1 MLTANAVIKFTLE
14 NKSYNVKPF
23 RVAFNFGEGLLFT
36 GEIISDHDI
45 YSYNKPYKVNVD
57 FFTIEEDSY
66 SALKRVLLPKMG
78 VVMQA
83 GSRILGTAELSNFKY
98 NKLTQ

>member
-1 MLTANAVIKFTLE
+1 MLTADATIKFTLE
-14 NKSYNVKPF
+14 DKNYSVKPL

-45 YSYNKPYKVNVD
+45 YSYNEPYKVNID
-57 FFTIEEDSY
+57 FFTIEDDSY
-66 SALKRVLLPKMG
+66 SALKNVLLPNMG

-83 GSRILGTAELSNFKY
+83 GSQILGTASLSNFKY
-98 NKLTQ
+98 KN

>member
-1 MLTANAVIKFTLE
+1 MLTADATIKFTLE

-36 GEIISDHDI
+36 GEIISDHDV
-45 YSYNKPYKVNVD
+45 YSYNKSYNVNVD
-57 FFTIEEDSY
+57 FFTIEDDSY
-66 SALKRVLLPKMG
+66 SALKRVLLPNMG

-83 GSRILGTAELSNFKY
+83 GSQILGTADLRNFKY
-98 NKLTQ
+98 KN